1 MSNLKKNI
9 NHLHFLLTENFTRV
23 DLKESSDKSLGNY
36 FLITVMENY
45 TCKIVIK
52 KENMESQDINWSYY
66 SNPNDINSTLVERES
81 LIENLTLDI
90 RDIFDKKRFDSD
102 YLSSIK

>member
-9 NHLHFLLTENFTRV
+9 NHLHFLLTKSFS
-23 DLKESSDKSLGNY
+23 DLEIKESSNKSLGNY
-36 FLITVMENY
+36 FLITIKENY

-52 KENMESQDINWSYY
+52 KEDLESQNINWSYY
-66 SNPNDINSTLVERES
+66 ANPTDDNSTLVERS
-81 LIENLTLDI
+81 SSIENVSIDILDI
-90 RDIFDKKRFDSD
+90 FEKKRFDSD